1 MAPMVSWRLASS
13 VLLLAAL
20 GAQEPVAEPPRRQAR
35 VGRVAEA
42 EAPSIDGRLED
53 PCWAAAPAI
62 GDLVMV
68 EPWEGRAPTQRTV
81 VKLLHDRHNL
91 YIALWCFDDAPQ
103 EIRASMRARDA
114 RLDPDDRVEIL
125 LDPFENRRTAYFFQI
140 GAGGSIGD
148 ILISNDG
155 GKFDKPWDAIWSGA
169 AKVTEAGWMAEIA
182 IPFRSIPRLD
192 GARSWG
198 FNLKRY
204 VRTRNEEYQW
214 ANATQSVTFYR
225 ASQCGTI
232 EGFGPIDGGIGLEAV
247 PYVSLTA
254 GRDRAAADPDWDVD
268 PDAGGELYYRLSPS
282 MTAALTLF
290 TDFAETEDD
299 GRQINLNRFPLFFP
313 EKRDFFLDGIGY
325 FGFGASSA
333 GGTTY
338 LPFFTRRIGLASDGS
353 EVPLLGGVKLTG
365 QSGPFEVGLLDVQT
379 DATATLDSENL
390 AAARIKYA
398 LGDQTTVG
406 VLGTHGDP
414 QSEGENGVFGADF
427 YHRLP
432 RFVGDLDLRA
442 TVDIAASAGSGE
454 SGESLGAQL
463 DSRGREWTFETGLR
477 WISDD
482 FDPAL
487 GFVRR
492 RGSRATNAKAQYS
505 PRFGEGGLVR
515 NGNIRL
521 AVARQEEGDGTT
533 QDKGFSLEKLGVDFH
548 SGDSAFFYAQRAFER
563 VDDDFLLFR
572 DSTVVYAGDYWQT
585 RCGVQV
591 LTTEGRAWNASLRA
605 ETGDFFDGHSDDL
618 QGEVEWRQSAL
629 LHFGGSYATSIVDLG
644 PGRAFTTH
652 IASGRLDLHFTPA
665 LSLRNLV
672 QFDNESNGLGWQS
685 RLRWIYSP
693 GCDFYAVLGAS
704 WLRED
709 DGTIAPTEQQLELK
723 VSHSMRF

>member
-1 MAPMVSWRLASS
+1 MLCRPFAISLLTLAGW
-13 VLLLAAL
+13 L
-20 GAQEPVAEPPRRQAR
+20 GAQEPAAERARRTAQ

-42 EAPSIDGRLED
+42 EAPRIDGHLED
-53 PCWAAAPAI
+53 PCWVTAPAI
-62 GDLVMV
+62 GDLAMV

-81 VKLLHDRHNL
+81 VKLLHDRHSL
-91 YIALWCFDDAPQ
+91 YIALWCFDDAPH

-125 LDPFENRRTAYFFQI
+125 LDPFEDRRTAYFFQI

-169 AKVTEAGWMAEIA
+169 AKVTADGWMAEIA
-182 IPFRSIPRLD
+182 IPFRSIPRRD
-192 GARSWG
+192 GAGSWG
-198 FNLKRY
+198 FNLKRH

-214 ANATQSVTFYR
+214 ENATQSVTFYR
-225 ASQCGTI
+225 PSQCGTI
-232 EGFGPIDGGIGLEAV
+232 EGFGAIDGGIGLEVV
-247 PYVSLTA
+247 PYASLA
-254 GRDRAAADPDWDVD
+254 VGRDRTAADPGWDVD
-268 PDAGGELYYRLSPS
+268 PDAGGEIYYRLSPA

-313 EKRDFFLDGIGY
+313 EKRDFFLEGIGY

-390 AAARIKYA
+390 AAARVKYA
-398 LGDQTTVG
+398 LGDRTTVG

-414 QSEGENGVFGADF
+414 QSQGENGVFGADF
-427 YHRLP
+427 YHRVP
-432 RFVGDLDLRA
+432 QFVGDLDLRA
-442 TVDIAASAGSGE
+442 TIDAAVSAGSGD
-454 SGESLGAQL
+454 SGESFGAQI
-463 DSRGREWTFETGLR
+463 DSRGREWTIETGLR
-477 WISDD
+477 WVGED

-492 RGSRATNAKAQYS
+492 TGSCASNAKVQYS
-505 PRFGEGGLVR
+505 PRFGEGGIVR

-521 AVARQEEGDGTT
+521 AVARQQEGDGTT
-533 QDKGFSLEKLGVDFH
+533 QDKEFALEKFGIDFH
-548 SGDSAFFYAQRAFER
+548 SGDSAFFYARRFFER
-563 VDDDFLLFR
+563 VEDDFLLFR
-572 DSTVVYAGDYWQT
+572 GSTTVHAGDYWQT
-585 RCGVQV
+585 RYGVQV
-591 LTTEGRAWNASLRA
+591 LTTEGRAWNAAMRA
-605 ETGDFFDGHSDDL
+605 ETGDLFDGRSDGL
-618 QGEVEWRQSAL
+618 QGEAEWRQSPL
-629 LHFGGSYATSIVDLG
+629 LHFGGSYSTTIVDLG

-652 IASGRLDLHFTPA
+652 IASGRVDLHFTPA

-672 QFDNESNGLGWQS
+672 QFDNESNLLGWQS
-685 RLRWIYSP
+685 RLRWIYAP
-693 GCDFYAVLGAS
+693 GCDFYAVLGTS

-709 DGTIAPTEQQLELK
+709 DGTIAPNEQQIELK
-723 VSHSMRF
+723 VSHSVRF